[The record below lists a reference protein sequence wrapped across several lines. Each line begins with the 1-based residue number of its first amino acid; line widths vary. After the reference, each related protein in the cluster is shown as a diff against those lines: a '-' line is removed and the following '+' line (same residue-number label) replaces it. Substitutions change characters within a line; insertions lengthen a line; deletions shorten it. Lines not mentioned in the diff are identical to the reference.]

1 MYCIQVLILSTA
13 KKVKLEQDTDFQK
26 TIYPSRLSSMAL
38 NPGILSMGMN
48 STSSGLNE
56 RGNLAKL
63 DLSDG
68 NSLYAKLVVSNYI

>member
-1 MYCIQVLILSTA
+1 
-13 KKVKLEQDTDFQK
+13 
-26 TIYPSRLSSMAL
+26 
-38 NPGILSMGMN
+38 MGVN

-68 NSLYAKLVVSNYI
+68 NSLYAKLVVRITFERVVLPFKIYNTEMSVMNLHISSLSYRLASNFILLIAGWS